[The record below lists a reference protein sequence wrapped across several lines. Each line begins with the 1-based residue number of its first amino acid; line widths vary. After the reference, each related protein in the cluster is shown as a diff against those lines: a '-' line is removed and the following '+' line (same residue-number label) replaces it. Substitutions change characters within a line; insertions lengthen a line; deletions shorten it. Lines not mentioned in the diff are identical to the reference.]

1 MRQRRTGEKEEW
13 RGTKKQR
20 GANERGA
27 ERERERAGGEKHV
40 LPSVTHKQGLCVGG
54 VNRAAKSLLCRSRV
68 FCFCSFFSDGLE
80 NEA

>member
-1 MRQRRTGEKEEW
+1 MKGE
-13 RGTKKQR
+13 Q
-20 GANERGA
+20 
-27 ERERERAGGEKHV
+27 RERERAGGEKHV